1 MREKIVLR
9 QRTSPKIVTLPNG
22 TTFTTRYERTSRKKL
37 PRNIRV
43 KNTRKIG
50 PRNRNKSKMGQGPT
64 ISPRKKVRFRATS
77 STQDRIHRIKKIY
90 HRLARK

>member
-37 PRNIRV
+37 PRNIHV

-50 PRNRNKSKMGQGPT
+50 PRNRNKSKMGPGPT

-77 STQDRIHRIKKIY
+77 SMQDRIHRIKKIY